1 MKKRTII
8 ILASAVVVVAA
19 VAISISARSAKAE
32 FSLETAKIGKGNIS
46 NTITATGTLEALK
59 TVEVG
64 TQVSGVIERIY
75 VDFNSDVKK
84 GQVIAEIDREPLLAQ
99 MIQSQANVDNAEAE
113 LQYQKSTFERNKA
126 LMEKNLIAQA
136 DYDLAQFNY
145 KKSISNLSNAK
156 SAHERNKINLSY
168 ATIYSPIDGIILDR
182 AVDEGQTVAASFN
195 TPTLFTIANDLTQM
209 QVEANIDEADIG
221 QVKKGQRVEFKVD
234 AFPDM
239 TFSGAVAEVRL
250 QPVLTSNVVTY
261 TVIINAPN
269 PDKKLMPGLTAN
281 ITVFVKEKND
291 ILVVPGKALR
301 FTPDRMVMW
310 EYMESKIKSGAI
322 PKPDGAG
329 FPKPDFSEM
338 KKKKGAGG
346 FGGFGGGQLPPG
358 GFGAFKGQGMNAEI
372 GNTVWIKNGEMIRP
386 AKIETGDNDGLNYE
400 IISGLKEGDEIV
412 TSLTKKTNKEVKKT
426 ATQSPFMPTPPGQRR
441 R

>member
-8 ILASAVVVVAA
+8 ILASAAVIVAA

-32 FSLETAKIGKGNIS
+32 FALETAKVGRGNIS

-64 TQVSGVIERIY
+64 TQVSGEIDRIY
-75 VDFNSDVKK
+75 VDFNSEVKK
-84 GQVIAEIDREPLLAQ
+84 GQVIAELDREPLLAQ
-99 MIQSQANVDNAEAE
+99 MIQSQSNVDNAEAE

-126 LMEKNLIAQA
+126 LKEKNLIAQA
-136 DYDLAQFNY
+136 DYDLAQYNY
-145 KKSISNLSNAK
+145 KKSISNLNNAK

-234 AFPDM
+234 AFPGK
-239 TFSGAVAEVRL
+239 TFSGAVSEVRL
-250 QPVLTSNVVTY
+250 KPVLTSNVVTY

-269 PDKKLMPGLTAN
+269 PDKILMPGMTAN

-322 PKPDGAG
+322 PKPEGPG
-329 FPKPDFSEM
+329 FPKPESGDG
-338 KKKKGAGG
+338 KNKKGTGS
-346 FGGFGGGQLPPG
+346 FGPMGGGQFPPA
-358 GFGAFKGQGMNAEI
+358 GFGAFNGQGMSTEI
-372 GNTVWIKNGEMIRP
+372 GNTVWIKKGEMIHP
-386 AKIETGDNDGLNYE
+386 QKIETGETDGINYE
-400 IISGLKEGDEIV
+400 IVSGLNEGDEIV
-412 TSLTKKTNKEVKKT
+412 TSLAKKTNKEVKKT